1 MSIVKQ
7 YILGLTIVLFLLC
20 SGTYA
25 AEYSDGQLGKALILD
40 GSSHTVKIPHYAALK
55 PAKAITISAWIKPE
69 RVGKGGWEWQEIYR
83 KEDGNARALMAIGER
98 EKKHSLCFGLGID
111 GKFVEHGAPLAPS
124 KLLDGKWHL
133 VCVTFDGKAMK
144 FYADGEEIGATTKA
158 SGAIDTGGEA
168 PAYIGS
174 YKGTGEFFKGGIDD
188 VRLYNR
194 ALSAGEIKTM
204 AVAHLAQTAKPFT
217 LAVLPDTQ
225 FYCDTRLKLSAKWG
239 NGDLRRYFF
248 AQTKWVRD
256 NQKRLN
262 IAFLVH
268 EGDIVQ
274 ADAPEEWAIAK
285 KAMSILDGKV
295 PYCMCLGNHDMG
307 FEKADNKYGGNIGV
321 NRTTHFNTYF
331 PRDKFA
337 KRREFGGTF
346 KPDRHDNS
354 WYHFEAAGMSFL
366 IVALECKPRD
376 EVLDWANKIVSKHPG
391 HRVIVLTHAYMTA
404 SKSRNTGGM
413 SAKGNT
419 GEQTWQKFVK
429 KHKNIFMVLCGHH
442 TGEAVR
448 TDTGDHGNKVHQILS
463 DYQHL
468 NNGGESWLRY
478 MVFKPGANKISI
490 YTYNPALDKFKN
502 GPSSRFDLD
511 YPMALPLVTLP
522 GITRPGASND
532 VNREAV
538 DGIVGWWKLD
548 GDLKNS
554 AAKAAAGSVAQFR
567 GVDRKWKA
575 TPLSLGGSR
584 LDIRA
589 AGEAAVRVTIR
600 PIDSKQAFPYTPAL
614 IQREYPKPV
623 ITSRKLASNFKP
635 LKAQVGPLTV
645 EVTAKPLTVL
655 VTTSDN
661 KPVQKITFA
670 PDGKMSFVL
679 DGHPVLGLG
688 EGGPKQSGKWQD
700 DKVEF
705 DRRGR
710 AHVLQPR
717 YDTMAYGSRSP
728 VALLAGTGGWGLFV
742 AAPWGDIDLT
752 SKETGTFTPAV
763 PIEPGTV
770 VSRRQQRRGR
780 IGLPPPGWK
789 TDVYDVFVFDAH
801 EPVKFMKDVSTI
813 SGPAVLPPRWA
824 LGYMQSHR
832 TLEDDEQIVSI
843 LDTFRK
849 KQIPVDAVIYLGTG
863 FTPRGWNT
871 SQPSFK
877 FNRGVFKREPKDV
890 LSDLHARHAKVVMHM
905 IPWDRGRLETL
916 HGSIPPKSG
925 ETVDSDHIASYWK
938 EHNALVDTGVDAWWP
953 DEGDWFSFHERMK
966 RHQLYYEGPLSKT
979 PNVRPWSLHRN
990 GHLGVARYGGW
1001 IWSGDTHASFKTLE
1015 AQIAVGIN
1023 HSLSLSPFWGSDI
1036 GGFYPTQD
1044 LTGELYARWFQFAAF
1059 TSSFRG
1065 HGRTWQ
1071 MRLPWGWGLDKMGP
1085 KESNTPPLESELN
1098 NPRIE
1103 PIAKKYAELRYQ
1115 LLSYNYTLAWEARTT
1130 GMPMMRSMWLHHPSD
1145 NKARSIGDQYL
1156 WGRDLLIAPV
1166 YKKGATTRD
1175 VYLPAGKWYDWWTG
1189 KAETGGRTVQRAVD
1203 LATMPI
1209 YVRAGA
1215 IVPVDPIRQYT
1226 GQKVDE
1232 PTTLK
1237 IYRGANGKYTLYDDD
1252 GISLNYLQGDS
1263 VQTLIKWDDA
1273 AKKLSLEPE
1282 SKQTATRTFQVELIP
1297 DGVSKEIQYTG
1308 QRVDLKL

>member
-1 MSIVKQ
+1 MRFRVC
-7 YILGLTIVLFLLC
+7 VFVAALC
-20 SGTYA
+20 SAAGAEEYA
-25 AEYSDGQLGKALILD
+25 DGKIGKALILD
-40 GSSHTVKIPHYAALK
+40 GSSHTVKIPHYAGLK
-55 PAKAITISAWIKPE
+55 PDKAITVSAWIKPE
-69 RVGKGGWEWQEIYR
+69 RVGKGGWQWQEIYR
-83 KEDGNARALMAIGER
+83 KEDGNARVLMAIGER
-98 EKKHSLCFGLGID
+98 EKKHSLCFGLGIG
-111 GKFVEHGAPLAPS
+111 GKFIEHGAPLEPAR
-124 KLLDGKWHL
+124 LLDGKWHL
-133 VCVTFDGKAMK
+133 VGVTYDGKAMK
-144 FYADGEEIGATTKA
+144 FYADGKEIGATTKA
-158 SGAIDTGGEA
+158 SGAIDTGGDA

-174 YKGTGEFFKGGIDD
+174 YKGTGEFFKGGFDD

-194 ALSAGEIKTM
+194 ALSTGEIKTM
-204 AVAHLAQTAKPFT
+204 ALA
-217 LAVLPDTQ
+217 
-225 FYCDTRLKLSAKWG
+225 
-239 NGDLRRYFF
+239 
-248 AQTKWVRD
+248 
-256 NQKRLN
+256 
-262 IAFLVH
+262 
-268 EGDIVQ
+268 
-274 ADAPEEWAIAK
+274 
-285 KAMSILDGKV
+285 DGK
-295 PYCMCLGNHDMG
+295 
-307 FEKADNKYGGNIGV
+307 A
-321 NRTTHFNTYF
+321 T
-331 PRDKFA
+331 
-337 KRREFGGTF
+337 
-346 KPDRHDNS
+346 
-354 WYHFEAAGMSFL
+354 
-366 IVALECKPRD
+366 
-376 EVLDWANKIVSKHPG
+376 
-391 HRVIVLTHAYMTA
+391 
-404 SKSRNTGGM
+404 
-413 SAKGNT
+413 
-419 GEQTWQKFVK
+419 
-429 KHKNIFMVLCGHH
+429 
-442 TGEAVR
+442 
-448 TDTGDHGNKVHQILS
+448 
-463 DYQHL
+463 
-468 NNGGESWLRY
+468 
-478 MVFKPGANKISI
+478 
-490 YTYNPALDKFKN
+490 
-502 GPSSRFDLD
+502 
-511 YPMALPLVTLP
+511 
-522 GITRPGASND
+522 
-532 VNREAV
+532 V

-567 GVDRKWKA
+567 GIDRKWKA
-575 TPLSLGGSR
+575 TPFSLAGAR

-600 PIDSKQAFPYTPAL
+600 PIDSEEEFPYTPAL
-614 IQREYPKPV
+614 IQRDYPKPI
-623 ITSRKLASNFKP
+623 ITLEKLDSDFKP
-635 LKAQVGPLTV
+635 RKAKVSHLSV

-655 VTTSDN
+655 VTTADN

-688 EGGPKQSGKWQD
+688 EGGPKQSDKWQD

-717 YDTMAYGSRSP
+717 YDTKAYGSRSP

-742 AAPWGDIDLT
+742 ATPWGDIDLT

-770 VSRRQQRRGR
+770 VSRRQQRQGR
-780 IGLPPPGWK
+780 IGLPPPGWR

-801 EPVKFMKDVSTI
+801 EPTKFMKDVSTI

-824 LGYMQSHR
+824 MGYMQSHR
-832 TLEDDEQIVSI
+832 TLEDDAQIVSI

-871 SQPSFK
+871 NQPSFR
-877 FNRGVFKREPKDV
+877 FNRSVFKREPKDV

-905 IPWDRGRLETL
+905 IPWDRDRLETL

-925 ETVDSDHIASYWK
+925 ETVDSHHIASYWK
-938 EHNALVDTGVDAWWP
+938 EHNRLVDTGVDAWWP

-1036 GGFYPTQD
+1036 GGFYPTPD

-1085 KESNTPPLESELN
+1085 KESKTPPLESELN
-1098 NPRIE
+1098 NPKIE
-1103 PIAKKYAELRYQ
+1103 PIAKQYAELRYQ
-1115 LLSYNYTLAWEARTT
+1115 LLSYNYTLAWDARTT
-1130 GMPMMRSMWLHHPSD
+1130 GMPMMRSMWLHYPND
-1145 NKARSIGDQYL
+1145 KKARGIGDQYL

-1166 YKKGATTRD
+1166 YKKGATSRE

-1189 KAETGGRTVQRAVD
+1189 KLETGGRTVQRAVD

-1215 IVPVDPIRQYT
+1215 IVPIDPIRQYT
-1226 GQKVDE
+1226 SQVVDQ

-1237 IYRGANGKYTLYDDD
+1237 IYQGADGQTTLYDDD
-1252 GISLNYLQGDS
+1252 GISLDYLKGSS
-1263 VQTLIKWDDA
+1263 VETLIQWDDA
-1273 AKKLSLEPE
+1273 AKRLTIEP
-1282 SKQTATRTFQVELIP
+1282 KAKGHLKRTFKIELIP
-1297 DGVSKEIQYTG
+1297 GGRAKEIRYAG
-1308 QRVDLKL
+1308 QRLEVTL